1 MKNAPK
7 GDKLFMFR
15 FKTSEMNT
23 VSAASAPCAEAHSVR
38 SCTENT
44 AFVVILGAMLVAS
57 IFVSLALRLFLL
69 PAMII
74 MLVIILFMSGE
85 KTRERY

>member
-1 MKNAPK
+1 
-7 GDKLFMFR
+7 MFR
-15 FKTSEMNT
+15 FNNAEMNT

-74 MLVIILFMSGE
+74 MLIIIMILGMSGL

>member
-1 MKNAPK
+1 
-7 GDKLFMFR
+7 MFR
-15 FKTSEMNT
+15 FNHAEMNT

-44 AFVVILGAMLVAS
+44 AFAVILGAMLVAP
-57 IFVSLALRLFLL
+57 IFVSLALRLSLL

-74 MLVIILFMSGE
+74 MLIIIMILCMSGL

>member
-1 MKNAPK
+1 
-7 GDKLFMFR
+7 MFR

-44 AFVVILGAMLVAS
+44 AFAVILGAMLVAS
-57 IFVSLALRLFLL
+57 IFVSLALRLFLQPL
-69 PAMII
+69 MIVMII
-74 MLVIILFMSGE
+74 IMIMICKGTSGFE
-85 KTRERY
+85 TRTRY

>member
-1 MKNAPK
+1 
-7 GDKLFMFR
+7 MFR
-15 FKTSEMNT
+15 FKTSKMNT
-23 VSAASAPCAEAHSVR
+23 VSSASAFCAEAHSVR

-44 AFVVILGAMLVAS
+44 AFAVILGAMLVAS
-57 IFVSLALRLFLL
+57 IFVSLALRLFLI

-74 MLVIILFMSGE
+74 MLIIIMILGMSGL

>member
-1 MKNAPK
+1 
-7 GDKLFMFR
+7 MFR
-15 FKTSEMNT
+15 FNNAEMNT
-23 VSAASAPCAEAHSVR
+23 VSSASACRAEADFVR

-44 AFVVILGAMLVAS
+44 AFAVILGAMLVAS
-57 IFVSLALRLFLL
+57 IFVSLALRLFLI

-74 MLVIILFMSGE
+74 MLIIIMILGMSGL

>member
-1 MKNAPK
+1 
-7 GDKLFMFR
+7 MFR
-15 FKTSEMNT
+15 FKTSKMNT

-44 AFVVILGAMLVAS
+44 AFAVILGAMLVAS
-57 IFVSLALRLFLL
+57 IFVSLALRLFLI

-74 MLVIILFMSGE
+74 MLIIIMILGMSGL
-85 KTRERY
+85 KTREQY